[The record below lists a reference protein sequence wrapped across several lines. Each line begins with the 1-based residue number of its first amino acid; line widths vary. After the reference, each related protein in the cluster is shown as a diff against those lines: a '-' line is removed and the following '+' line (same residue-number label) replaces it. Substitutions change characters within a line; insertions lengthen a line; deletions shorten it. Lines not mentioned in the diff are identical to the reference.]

1 MEGIMQDMPALLFLT
16 LLLLFLSIDA
26 EDNLKKQL
34 TIAGETYL
42 KIILSYNWTEKQKQ
56 YSTTIG
62 FVSDTNTNIQGCSK

>member
-42 KIILSYNWTEKQKQ
+42 KIILSYN
-56 YSTTIG
+56 
-62 FVSDTNTNIQGCSK
+62 